1 MARHAPIPLP
11 GADADEHS
19 CTLWYIRRRLGRLD
33 YGADRMVT
41 LVTGLIGQHG
51 FPPPLPYLRAKELV
65 QDVSDKASWIRSAV
79 DQWLFDFLPPEAGA
93 ALDAAARR
101 QAADEMDARAA
112 NLQLGKPRT
121 VQLGNGRSAQMIDG
135 GRA

>member
-11 GADADEHS
+11 GDDADEHS

-41 LVTGLIGQHG
+41 LVTGLIGQYS
-51 FPPPLPYLRAKELV
+51 FPKPLPYLRANQLV
-65 QDVSDKASWIRSAV
+65 QDVSDKASWIRTAV
-79 DQWLFDFLPPEAGA
+79 DQWLLDFLPPEASA

-101 QAADEMDARAA
+101 EAADTMDQRAA
-112 NLQLGKPRT
+112 SLQLGRGK
-121 VQLGNGRSAQMIDG
+121 LKLIDG
-135 GRA
+135 GRP

>member
-11 GADADEHS
+11 GDDADEHS

-33 YGADRMVT
+33 YGAGRMVA

-51 FPPPLPYLRAKELV
+51 FPPPLPYLRANQLV
-65 QDVSDKASWIRSAV
+65 QDVSDKASWIRTAV
-79 DQWLFDFLPPEAGA
+79 DQWLLDFLPPEASA

-101 QAADEMDARAA
+101 EAADTMDQRAA
-112 NLQLGKPRT
+112 SLQLG
-121 VQLGNGRSAQMIDG
+121 RSKLKLIDG